1 MKLLYLPKLHSFEM
15 DTMIVLTMLAAAQN
29 NLCVEGSNLLK
40 TYVVRAYS
48 RANKDYVLKNR
59 NIYDNTTFK
68 KALLMNIEEY
78 VKERI
83 HLPYDLNTSC
93 YFSKPIP
100 KTFHGVDIP
109 DKAAMIEQKSR
120 GWSRIVMKHLSLFYI
135 LLLEWYSY
143 TYSCVNFNSI
153 LQSRDTYTYGLEVI
167 LALQS

>member
-68 KALLMNIEEY
+68 KALLMNIEEHVRNGFIY
-78 VKERI
+78 RM
-83 HLPYDLNTSC
+83 T
-93 YFSKPIP
+93 
-100 KTFHGVDIP
+100 
-109 DKAAMIEQKSR
+109 
-120 GWSRIVMKHLSLFYI
+120 
-135 LLLEWYSY
+135 
-143 TYSCVNFNSI
+143 
-153 LQSRDTYTYGLEVI
+153 
-167 LALQS
+167 